1 MSQVEVY
8 IGPNSPVRL
17 SISQLDARSQQS
29 YPRRRS
35 PTTSEKR
42 SYMSIL
48 MKNLQKSNPPG
59 TPMGGKEETK
69 SDSKDPAK
77 KEAINESQLHP
88 ILASRYAT
96 ELFKAQNVIRTD
108 TPDTLMTE
116 YTNKPDITVRC
127 DKCGIFIDI
136 RTLLDHRSFHN
147 ALTVMKF
154 KCSTLPDNSE
164 ALLKRRNAIL
174 RRLKNE
180 ATEKNPIDPKAI
192 KVINDAYERLKSDI
206 EDTYDM
212 CRQIR
217 QNINTNVN
225 GVSLNCSPSCTLAVG
240 LCSSQNER
248 WKSVMEDTRVFQ
260 DYFGD
265 DRDKCYLA
273 LFDGHHGRFAAE
285 VAASELH
292 RLLLNEMAK
301 FDPKTKSTTA
311 HNLADVT
318 DISHYKFDRPDT
330 KDSERVL
337 LHQESMDIIQQ
348 IIALCEDKYDLLMKD
363 KEQNSEGDEETKR
376 KKSSKPKHPLS
387 PKISSAFKKAYHLLD
402 ILLSY
407 GKDECS
413 KVRWSGCSALT
424 AIVQATEPGDS
435 FKESENSPQKD
446 EGGNGDTAMQLG
458 LVHLANAGNIHGL
471 LVRGNTSYRLTKDH
485 TPSNPK
491 ERKRVLKNGGTLS
504 ESSRECQ
511 VNGVV
516 ATTRGLGNHGDLS
529 LKKCLQVEPHTTC
542 VSIDQYAQFLV
553 FATNGVWEIFSDQ
566 EVTSLLLKRLRKL
579 QKMLPTHH
587 VPPPRSVSSSLQP
600 LLDEIENNEKAKQAE
615 VMRDNLSKDDSRKVS
630 FSNNDLEQGDLPDI
644 DVESCSKELSNICQS
659 EDGVSDAQ
667 ATSTPVE
674 EIKTGQVNTL
684 TIEADL
690 RTEIGSH
697 VEDTSDLDQGHGL
710 DPDFLTL
717 PVHADIPDHVPETL
731 EEKQRELAKNMAE
744 YLVQAALLAGAKDNI
759 SVMVM
764 LLPGSGV

>member
-1 MSQVEVY
+1 MSQVDVY
-8 IGPNSPVRL
+8 VGPNSPVRL
-17 SISQLDARSQQS
+17 SISQFPVYTPQHRN
-29 YPRRRS
+29 PS

-42 SYMSIL
+42 SYLSIL
-48 MKNLQKSNPPG
+48 MKNLEKDSG
-59 TPMGGKEETK
+59 TPVGGKEGGK
-69 SDSKDPAK
+69 GDSKDAGK
-77 KEAINESQLHP
+77 KEAHNESQLQH
-88 ILASRYAT
+88 ILASKYAT
-96 ELFKAQNVIRTD
+96 ELFKGQNVMRTD

-136 RTLLDHRSFHN
+136 RTLVDHRSFHN
-147 ALTVMKF
+147 ALALMKF
-154 KCSTLPDNSE
+154 KCSTLPDNAE

-174 RRLKNE
+174 RRMKSD
-180 ATEKNPIDPKAI
+180 ATETNPIDPKAI
-192 KVINDAYERLKSDI
+192 KLINDAYERLKSDI

-301 FDPKTKSTTA
+301 FDPKTKSTSA
-311 HNLADVT
+311 NNLADVT

-337 LHQESMDIIQQ
+337 LHQESMDIVQQ
-348 IIALCEDKYDLLMKD
+348 IIALCEAKYDLLMKD
-363 KEQNSEGDEETKR
+363 KKKLPEVDDETKT

-424 AIVQATEPGDS
+424 AIVHATEPGNS
-435 FKESENSPQKD
+435 SKGSESSPGKD
-446 EGGNGDTAMQLG
+446 GEEGGNVDPAIQLG

-471 LVRGNTSYRLTKDH
+471 LVRGNRPYRLTKDH

-491 ERKRVLKNGGTLS
+491 ERNRVLKNGGTLS

-542 VSIDQYAQFLV
+542 VPIDQYAQFLV

-587 VPPPRSVSSSLQP
+587 VPPPSSMSCSLRP

-615 VMRDNLSKDDSRKVS
+615 AMRATFNKPDSRKVS
-630 FSNNDLEQGDLPDI
+630 FSNHDLEHGDLPDI
-644 DVESCSKELSNICQS
+644 EVEASMKELSNICQS
-659 EDGVSDAQ
+659 EGDDMSENAQ

-674 EIKTGQVNTL
+674 EIKTGQVTGL

-690 RTEIGSH
+690 KTEIGSH
-697 VEDTSDLDQGHGL
+697 VEDASDLDQGHDL
-710 DPDFLTL
+710 DPDYLTL
-717 PVHADIPDHVPETL
+717 PVHADIPDHVPETE